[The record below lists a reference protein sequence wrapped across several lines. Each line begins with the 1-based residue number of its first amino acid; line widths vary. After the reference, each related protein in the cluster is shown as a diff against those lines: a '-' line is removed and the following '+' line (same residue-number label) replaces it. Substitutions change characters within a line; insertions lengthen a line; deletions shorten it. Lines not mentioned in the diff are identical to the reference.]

1 MNLEKY
7 LESKKKVIEKALGN
21 YLPGPSQK
29 PQVLSRALRYAVLGG
44 GKRLRPILVI
54 AASEQVNGNTPQAIP
69 AACAIELL
77 HAFSLIHDDLPCIDN
92 DNLRRGRPTLHK
104 IYGEGIAVLAGDALM
119 ALAFQLLARTGNLQ
133 VLSEVAQ
140 AIGRQGMIGGQIA
153 DLEAEGKKINL
164 SQLEFI
170 HKNKTAALIKAS
182 IRAGAILGGADSK
195 KLKILSNYGEKIGLA
210 FQIIDDILNVEGK
223 EEKIGK
229 KVGSDN
235 LKKKATYP
243 KIVGLVNSKIMAQKL
258 TQEAQASLKNLP
270 NGKILQELAEYLL
283 SRIK

>member
-7 LESKKKVIEKALGN
+7 LVSKRKIIEKALGN
-21 YLPGPSQK
+21 YLPTASQK

-44 GKRLRPILVI
+44 GKRLRPILVM
-54 AASEQVNGNTPQAIP
+54 AAAEQINGNTLQAVP

-92 DNLRRGRPTLHK
+92 DDLRRGRPTLHK

-119 ALAFQLLARTGNLQ
+119 ALAFQLLAQTGNLQ
-133 VLSEVAQ
+133 ILSEVAQ

-153 DLEAEGKKINL
+153 DLEAEGKKIKL

-182 IRAGAILGGADSK
+182 IRAGAILGGADAK

-258 TQEAQASLKNLP
+258 TQEAKASLKNLP
-270 NGKILQELAEYLL
+270 NGKILQELADYLL

>member
-1 MNLEKY
+1 MLEKY
-7 LESKKKVIEKALGN
+7 LESKRKIIEKALGN
-21 YLPGPSQK
+21 YLPAPKQK
-29 PQVLSRALRYAVLGG
+29 PKILSQALRYAVLGG
-44 GKRLRPILVI
+44 GKRLRPILVL
-54 AASEQVNGNTPQAIP
+54 ASAEQVNGRTAKAVP

-92 DNLRRGRPTLHK
+92 DDLRRGRPTLHK

-119 ALAFQLLARTGNLQ
+119 ALAFQLLAQTGSLQ

>member
-7 LESKKKVIEKALGN
+7 LESKRKIIEKALGDF
-21 YLPGPSQK
+21 LPAPGHK
-29 PQVLSRALRYAVLGG
+29 PQVLSKALRYAVLEG
-44 GKRLRPILVI
+44 GKRLRPILVL
-54 AASEQVNGNTPQAIP
+54 ASSEQVNGKTHKVIA

-77 HAFSLIHDDLPCIDN
+77 HTFSLIHDDLPCIDN
-92 DNLRRGRPTLHK
+92 DDLRRGKPTLHMV
-104 IYGEGIAVLAGDALM
+104 YGEGIAVLVGDALM
-119 ALAFQLLARTGNLQ
+119 ALAFQLLAQAGNLQ
-133 VLSEVAQ
+133 ILSEVAQ

-153 DLEAEGKKINL
+153 DLEAEGKKIKL

-182 IRAGAILGGADSK
+182 IRAGAILGGANPK
-195 KLKILSNYGEKIGLA
+195 KLKALSEYGEKIGLA

-229 KVGSDN
+229 KVGSDD

-243 KIVGLVNSKIMAQKL
+243 KIVGIQKSKKLARKL
-258 TQEAQASLKNLP
+258 TQEAKASLKNLP
-270 NGKILQELAEYLL
+270 DGKVLQELADFLL

>member
-7 LESKKKVIEKALGN
+7 LDEKRKKIEKALAGF
-21 YLPGPSQK
+21 LPPPGQK
-29 PQVLSRALRYAVLGG
+29 PQVLSRALRYAVLKG
-44 GKRLRPILVI
+44 GKRLRPILVL
-54 AASEQVNGNTPQAIP
+54 ASAEQSNGQTPKVLT

-77 HAFSLIHDDLPCIDN
+77 HTFSLIHDDLPCIDN
-92 DNLRRGRPTLHK
+92 DDLRRGRPTLHK
-104 IYGEGIAVLAGDALM
+104 IYGEGIAVLAGDALL
-119 ALAFQLLARTGNLQ
+119 ALAFQLLAQAGNLQ

-140 AIGRQGMIGGQIA
+140 AIGRRGMIGGQIA
-153 DLEAEGKKINL
+153 DLEAEGKKIKLN
-164 SQLEFI
+164 QLEFI

-182 IRAGAILGGADSK
+182 IRAGAILGGASPK
-195 KLKILSNYGEKIGLA
+195 KLEALSEYGEKIGLA

-229 KVGSDN
+229 KVGSDD

-243 KIVGLVNSKIMAQKL
+243 KIVGIKKSKILAQKL
-258 TQEAQASLKNLP
+258 TREAKASLRNFP
-270 NGKILQELAEYLL
+270 NGKVLQELADFLL